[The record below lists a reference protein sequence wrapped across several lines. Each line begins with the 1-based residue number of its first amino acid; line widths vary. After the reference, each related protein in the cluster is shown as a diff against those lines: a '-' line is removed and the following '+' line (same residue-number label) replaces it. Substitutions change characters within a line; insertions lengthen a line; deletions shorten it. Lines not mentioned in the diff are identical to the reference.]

1 MKLSIETNQ
10 RPSVQALPSTNPC
23 DPAIGSPTEAVR
35 TKYRQL
41 CEHRNDIPIF
51 SQAWWLDATAGRDN
65 WNVCLIEEGG
75 RIIAAMPYAYRR
87 IRGFP
92 VIVQPKLTQTAGPW
106 FAPMDGKP
114 SSVMSRQMRYMA
126 ELIDQLPLFS
136 HFQQNWKYL
145 HTNWLP
151 FRWRGFSQSTSY
163 TYLLPRLDNLG
174 DIWNG
179 FQSNIRTDI
188 QKAERRLQ
196 LCVRDDLDLE
206 VFLELNRH
214 VFARQG
220 LRRGY
225 SDDYV
230 RQLDVAC
237 RQRLAGKTLIA
248 VDPEGRPHAGVYLVW
263 DEQSAYYL
271 MGGGDPALRNSG
283 ATSLCLW
290 HAIRFAST
298 VTQSFDFEGSVLEP
312 VERFF
317 RAFGAEQKP
326 YLTLTKTPSH
336 LLATFLFLRSRRTT
350 S

>member
-1 MKLSIETNQ
+1 M
-10 RPSVQALPSTNPC
+10 
-23 DPAIGSPTEAVR
+23 
-35 TKYRQL
+35 
-41 CEHRNDIPIF
+41 
-51 SQAWWLDATAGRDN
+51 
-65 WNVCLIEEGG
+65 CLIEEGG
-75 RIIAAMPYAYRR
+75 SIIAAMPCAYGR

-92 VIVQPKLTQTAGPW
+92 IIVQPKLTETAGPW

-114 SSVMSRQMRYMA
+114 SSVMSRQMRYMS
-126 ELIDQLPLFS
+126 ELIDQLTVFS

-163 TYLLPRLDNLG
+163 TCLLPRLDDLD

-188 QKAERRLQ
+188 QKVERRFRLRVKDN
-196 LCVRDDLDLE
+196 LDLD

-214 VFARQG
+214 VFTRQG

-225 SDDYV
+225 SDHYV
-230 RQLDVAC
+230 RQLDIAC
-237 RQRLAGKTLIA
+237 RQRHAGKTFIA
-248 VDPEGRPHAGVYLVW
+248 VDPEGHPHAGVYLAW

-271 MGGGDPALRNSG
+271 MGGGDPVLRNSG

-290 HAIRFAST
+290 QAIRFAAT
-298 VTQSFDFEGSVLEP
+298 VNRSFDFEGSVLEP

-326 YLTLTKTPSH
+326 YLTLIKTPSH
-336 LLATFLFLRSRRTT
+336 LLATFLFFRSRRTT
-350 S
+350 WVKSNCS